1 MAQAPNAPQEVP
13 AENKLI
19 PVVRAVGTGVIVLV
33 LWVADRVVVG
43 RLPAGSVWRYVI
55 GGVIVAG
62 GLLAVLSF
70 SDRFNS
76 KNS

>member
-1 MAQAPNAPQEVP
+1 MAQASNAPQEVP

-19 PVVRAVGTGVIVLV
+19 PVVRAVGTCVIVLV
-33 LWVADRVVVG
+33 LWLIDRVVAG

-62 GLLAVLSF
+62 GLIAVLSF
-70 SDRFNS
+70 SDRLNR

>member
-1 MAQAPNAPQEVP
+1 MPEAPNAPQEVP
-13 AENKLI
+13 AENRLL
-19 PVVRAVGTGVIVLV
+19 PVIRAVGTGVIVLIFWLV
-33 LWVADRVVVG
+33 DKAIAG

-62 GLLAVLSF
+62 GLVAVLSF
-70 SDRFNS
+70 SDQLNR